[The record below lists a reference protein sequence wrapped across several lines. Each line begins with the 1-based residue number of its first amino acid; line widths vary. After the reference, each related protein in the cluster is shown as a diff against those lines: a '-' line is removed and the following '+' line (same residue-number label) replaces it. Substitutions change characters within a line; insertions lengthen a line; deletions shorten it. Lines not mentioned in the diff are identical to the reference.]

1 MPHTTVRVVEGEST
15 RIRWRTR
22 LAIILT
28 AAATF
33 LAVGAGAASAHHGWS
48 GYDSSTLLI
57 LSGTITEV
65 EYANPHVMVV
75 LEVPAE
81 PEEDGTI
88 EDPPAYLLIVMAPP
102 SRSESRGLPREMV
115 QPGATASVEGYLHRT
130 NGMELR
136 AERITIGDV
145 SVELR

>member
-1 MPHTTVRVVEGEST
+1 MPHTIVRA
-15 RIRWRTR
+15 IRAENWRMR
-22 LAIILT
+22 LAVILA

-33 LAVGAGAASAHHGWS
+33 FAIGVGAASAHHGWS
-48 GYDSSTLLI
+48 GYDSSTLLM
-57 LSGTITEV
+57 LSGRITEV

-75 LEVPAE
+75 LEVPSE

-88 EDPPAYLLIVMAPP
+88 VDPPEYLLVVLAPP
-102 SRSESRGLPREMV
+102 SRSEARGMPRWMI
-115 QPGATASVEGYLHRT
+115 QPDAQASVEGYLHRT
-130 NGMELR
+130 HTTELR